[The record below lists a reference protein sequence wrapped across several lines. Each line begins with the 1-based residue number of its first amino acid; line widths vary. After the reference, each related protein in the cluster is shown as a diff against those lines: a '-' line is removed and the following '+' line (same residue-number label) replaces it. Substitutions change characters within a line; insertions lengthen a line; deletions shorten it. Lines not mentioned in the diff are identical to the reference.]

1 MFFLSEKPS
10 KFLMNLCNQKGSAL
24 EIGRQTYGCNN
35 SIYQT
40 IDKFV
45 EMGLI
50 EVSKKSRD
58 LHIKMTK
65 KGVEVVESIS
75 KLSFF

>member
-1 MFFLSEKPS
+1 MFFLNDKPC
-10 KFLMNLCNQKGSAL
+10 KFLMDLSNKKGSAL

-45 EMGLI
+45 EFGLI
-50 EVSKKSRD
+50 EVSKDSRD

-65 KGVEVVESIS
+65 KGVEIVKSIGD
-75 KLSFF
+75 LSFF